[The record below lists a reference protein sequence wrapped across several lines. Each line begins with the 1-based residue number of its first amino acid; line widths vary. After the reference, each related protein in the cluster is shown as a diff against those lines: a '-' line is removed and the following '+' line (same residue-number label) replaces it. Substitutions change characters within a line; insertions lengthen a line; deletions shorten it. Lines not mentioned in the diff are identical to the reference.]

1 MESVSLDLV
10 ASQVRQASRSLR
22 QVVDEEI
29 LFSLLVALQVELVQ
43 VELVEPVQQEHR
55 QVEVPADVHQAPLV
69 AEEVPWV
76 PVSLLTCFLLFHH
89 QEEEDRLEAVLVAS
103 LHQAVAYL
111 CLVVQ
116 DPEEVVSEAVSA
128 S

>member
-1 MESVSLDLV
+1 MPVVEVPLESVSLDSV
-10 ASQVRQASRSLR
+10 ASQVELAFRCLR

-69 AEEVPWV
+69 VVEVPWV
-76 PVSLLTCFLLFHH
+76 PVSL
-89 QEEEDRLEAVLVAS
+89 S
-103 LHQAVAYL
+103 
-111 CLVVQ
+111 
-116 DPEEVVSEAVSA
+116 
-128 S
+128 